1 MSYRSALNSQSANA
15 GNIGVVQYGLN
26 LNNNIALTTG
36 VQKQIDTITLG
47 EGLWSIQCSCNLEVS
62 ESASILISQYFINEV
77 GEAALLEFTEAG
89 ALTTTV
95 ATNIGVSRSVIVKL
109 SASTVLDFSTTT
121 SFTAGTATI
130 AKPSIVGNQY
140 LTATKLA

>member
-1 MSYRSALNSQSANA
+1 MSYRSALNNPSANS
-15 GNIGVVQYGLN
+15 GNVGVVLNGLN

-47 EGLWSIQCSCNLEVS
+47 EGVWSVQCSCNFEVS
-62 ESASILISQYFINEV
+62 ASASILISQYFINEV

-89 ALTTTV
+89 GLTTTV
-95 ATNIGVSRSVIVKL
+95 ETNIGVTRSVIVKL
-109 SASTVLDFSTTT
+109 SASTVLNFSTTT